1 MLLLQHNFIT
11 FVLVVVS
18 LLLVEGM
25 GHIDFS
31 NGNLLF
37 LPLGAAILSYLLFGY
52 GVLPGVALA
61 NTLIGYTLWNNWLGN
76 GFAGFSGHVIIG
88 SLAPIV
94 AIQMMKSF
102 GLSEFF
108 EGKLINYRHVVFVV
122 ILAAMLNTLGK
133 FSLFYGVL
141 QEDIKV
147 VDFIS
152 TYLIGDILGG
162 FVFIYASVKLSTL
175 LEKR

>member
-18 LLLVEGM
+18 LLLVEGI

-61 NTLIGYTLWNNWLGN
+61 NMLIGYTLWNNWFGN

-108 EGKLINYRHVVFVV
+108 EGKEINYRHVMFLV
-122 ILAAMLNTLGK
+122 ILAALLNTLGK

-162 FVFIYASVKLSTL
+162 IVFIYAAVKLSKL

>member
-1 MLLLQHNFIT
+1 MLLLQHNFVT
-11 FVLVVVS
+11 FILVIVS

-37 LPLGAAILSYLLFGY
+37 LPMGAAILSYLIFGFR
-52 GVLPGVALA
+52 VLPGVAIA
-61 NTLIGYTLWNNWLGN
+61 NALVGYFLWNNWSGN
-76 GFAGFSGHVIIG
+76 GLEGFSGHVIIG
-88 SLAPIV
+88 SLAPII

-108 EGKLINYRHVVFVV
+108 DNKEINYRHVIFLV
-122 ILAAMLNTLGK
+122 LLTAMLNTFGK
-133 FSLFYGVL
+133 FSLFYGMF
-141 QEDIKV
+141 QEQINV

-162 FVFIYASVKLSTL
+162 FVFIYVAIKFSEI